1 MKRIFITGGASSGIG
16 LAIVAHKNGHNAPD
30 KRGGIA
36 LEEAGNTAF
45 VMSRGAPR
53 LKVKLAKR
61 RKIGVNKGDYGAFRP
76 SSC

>member
-1 MKRIFITGGASSGIG
+1 VASSGIG
-16 LAIVAHKNGHNAPD
+16 LAIAAHKNGHNAPD

-53 LKVKLAKR
+53 LKVKLARR
-61 RKIGVNKGDYGAFRP
+61 RKVGVNKGDYGEFR
-76 SSC
+76 SSSG